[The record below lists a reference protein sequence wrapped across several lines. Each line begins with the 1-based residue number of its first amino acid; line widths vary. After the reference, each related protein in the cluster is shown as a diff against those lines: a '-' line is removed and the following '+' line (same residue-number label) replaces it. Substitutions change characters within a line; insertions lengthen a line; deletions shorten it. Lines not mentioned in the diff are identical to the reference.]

1 MKSSVSFR
9 VPDSVNC
16 INHVSGPPVFRKELF
31 QSSLV
36 TIITSVPLNLVPHS
50 VTQPYL
56 KAYLSLLVPQEVVC
70 YILPPGEGVNHERTP
85 AFEIP
90 FSTKLKNH
98 SLFLKEWP
106 SRPAAS

>member
-1 MKSSVSFR
+1 MYQAH
-9 VPDSVNC
+9 P
-16 INHVSGPPVFRKELF
+16 
-31 QSSLV
+31 SLGR
-36 TIITSVPLNLVPHS
+36 TFPEFFSNYYHQCTPEPS

-90 FSTKLKNH
+90 FSRKFQNH

-106 SRPAAS
+106 SRLAAS